1 MGHEPQTK
9 VVQRTL
15 AEGRLLGAKA
25 IQHHLPALVHHRE
38 FHGVA
43 VAYVTIGLQSGSE
56 GQHPGFHGL
65 FAARLRTIGLCQSV
79 LERGIQQRMT
89 ALAQKHKEFSR
100 LACACSNFLFF
111 QGQRNRWIPHRV
123 LLQMGGVCSSSTY
136 KSTAPPV
143 VSTLSELLSKQLIS
157 VLGRVPPQ
165 DGPQRCSAAGRSPL
179 CSALGLWA
187 FLGLGGPHTLWLL
200 ALQAGV
206 FIQGG
211 MDRRRHLG
219 LIGRVLVRR
228 FARNSRAERDPLA
241 RSLVAPEARLLGRRL
256 RLAAVMLLLAL
267 GL

>member
-157 VLGRVPPQ
+157 VLGDWRA
-165 DGPQRCSAAGRSPL
+165 D
-179 CSALGLWA
+179 
-187 FLGLGGPHTLWLL
+187 HTLAPTTTQRVGEPLPTARRPWLYESCSY
-200 ALQAGV
+200 
-206 FIQGG
+206 
-211 MDRRRHLG
+211 RPRHRYASPRAP
-219 LIGRVLVRR
+219 GRC
-228 FARNSRAERDPLA
+228 DPA
-241 RSLVAPEARLLGRRL
+241 RSAGHELTHDFSEGRGH
-256 RLAAVMLLLAL
+256 AVSCR
-267 GL
+267 